1 MIALSGFV
9 VVIGVPVA
17 VLVLVL
23 KVVDVWQRRRAD
35 VIARQ
40 IAVTDAIHAEFGAV
54 VAPLVRRA
62 GGGWRVT
69 LPMDARHPGM
79 ARIVELAA
87 CTLGPAATVGV
98 RSRRPFDGRGEPV
111 VEVVRSRRPFDGRG
125 EPVVEVAV
133 VAPWVAVR
141 RRAPA
146 QNKERITSAIS
157 A

>member
-1 MIALSGFV
+1 MIALAGLV
-9 VVIGVPVA
+9 AVIGMPVA
-17 VLVLVL
+17 ALVLVL
-23 KVVDVWQRRRAD
+23 AVVDVAQRRRAD

-62 GGGWRVT
+62 AGGWRVT

-87 CTLGPAATVGV
+87 CTLAVEASLRV
-98 RSRRPFDGRGEPV
+98 RNRRPFDGRGE
-111 VEVVRSRRPFDGRG
+111 R
-125 EPVVEVAV
+125 VEVAV
-133 VAPWVAVR
+133 VAPWVAAA
-141 RRAPA
+141 RRAPT
-146 QNKERITSAIS
+146 QSKEQIASAMS

>member
-1 MIALSGFV
+1 MMALACFV
-9 VVIGVPVA
+9 AVIGMPVA
-17 VLVLVL
+17 ALVLVL
-23 KVVDVWQRRRAD
+23 AVVDLAQRRRAD

-62 GGGWRVT
+62 AGGWRVT

-87 CTLGPAATVGV
+87 CTLGPT
-98 RSRRPFDGRGEPV
+98 
-111 VEVVRSRRPFDGRG
+111 
-125 EPVVEVAV
+125 VEVAV
-133 VAPWVAVR
+133 VAPRVAAAR
-141 RRAPA
+141 RTPA
-146 QNKERITSAIS
+146 QNKERIASAMS

>member
-69 LPMDARHPGM
+69 LPMDARHPGI

-111 VEVVRSRRPFDGRG
+111 VEV
-125 EPVVEVAV
+125 AV

-141 RRAPA
+141 RCAPA
-146 QNKERITSAIS
+146 QNKERIASAIS

>member
-1 MIALSGFV
+1 MMALAGFV
-9 VVIGVPVA
+9 AVIGMPVA
-17 VLVLVL
+17 ALVLVL
-23 KVVDVWQRRRAD
+23 AVVDLAQRRRAD

-62 GGGWRVT
+62 AGGWRVT

-87 CTLGPAATVGV
+87 CTLGST
-98 RSRRPFDGRGEPV
+98 
-111 VEVVRSRRPFDGRG
+111 
-125 EPVVEVAV
+125 VEVAV
-133 VAPWVAVR
+133 VAPWVAAA

-146 QNKERITSAIS
+146 QSKERIASAMS

>member
-1 MIALSGFV
+1 MIALAGFV
-9 VVIGVPVA
+9 VVIGMPVA
-17 VLVLVL
+17 ALVLVL
-23 KVVDVWQRRRAD
+23 AVVDLAQRRRAD

-62 GGGWRVT
+62 AGGWRVT

-87 CTLGPAATVGV
+87 CTLGSTVEVGV

-111 VEVVRSRRPFDGRG
+111 
-125 EPVVEVAV
+125 EVAV
-133 VAPWVAVR
+133 VAPWVAAA

-146 QNKERITSAIS
+146 QSKERIASAMS